1 MNIRIKYAS
10 LEDKVAEV
18 IGLGLND
25 SHDEVPPQE
34 LVEASGDATPLT
46 EGGEMAVDTT
56 AGPASDTIGGVTRP
70 VLSIGA
76 KSGISKLGSGKLDGS
91 SGTGSSAGRG
101 SGDSAL
107 HSDDSSAGS
116 WMNVTV
122 LISQALDYPS
132 EGPTRPRIIHP
143 DLLRIPSQLEPRRR
157 PMALVVNM
165 AHRLEA
171 KPRI

>member
-1 MNIRIKYAS
+1 M
-10 LEDKVAEV
+10 

-34 LVEASGDATPLT
+34 LVEASGDATPLA

-70 VLSIGA
+70 VLSIDA
-76 KSGISKLGSGKLDGS
+76 KSGISKPGSEKLGGS

-101 SGDSAL
+101 SGESAL

-122 LISQALDYPS
+122 LISHALGCQG

-143 DLLRIPSQLEPRRR
+143 DLLRIPSQFKPRRR
-157 PMALVVNM
+157 AMALVVNM

-171 KPRI
+171 KARV

>member
-10 LEDKVAEV
+10 LGDKVTEV

-34 LVEASGDATPLT
+34 LVEASGDAIPLT
-46 EGGEMAVDTT
+46 DGGEMTV
-56 AGPASDTIGGVTRP
+56 DTIGGVTRP

-76 KSGISKLGSGKLDGS
+76 KSGISKFGPGKLDGS

-143 DLLRIPSQLEPRRR
+143 DLLRIPSQLEPRWR

-171 KPRI
+171 KARI